1 MNHISCS
8 SVLVITH
15 FPFPHFGG
23 VSTAISNE
31 MVFFTNKGYKMYL
44 MYPPSEEGGNIKW
57 RHNNLCL
64 IPQNP
69 SSNAI
74 LNVINKIRRC
84 STIKRVMNN
93 NQIKKVIAH
102 DVHSAF
108 LCVLAGKGRNT
119 LLYLH
124 SIMSKDP
131 LVFGKGFSNRT
142 LSEKVSF
149 FAHYYVNLSIELFTY
164 NLVRAVVCVSEYEE
178 KDAELKCL
186 TNKKIHLIRNGV
198 DTSVFKPDLRKRMEM
213 RRFLNVAYMTKV
225 CMFLGRMNPSKGLS
239 TIAKSIEY
247 LDDLKQEVFF
257 VFVGEGPE
265 EEIVKNYTQR
275 MGFENV
281 TFLRPI
287 PAREILPMADIFVS
301 HVSSVIVGYGRTI
314 LEAMASKIPVV
325 TGRDFIKEKVFV
337 EDEEIV
343 FVRKDD
349 PESIAERIR
358 ELALNDRKRRI
369 IGEKAR
375 KKVLKEFAI
384 EGNMEK
390 LERISNL
397 SIIS

>member
-1 MNHISCS
+1 
-8 SVLVITH
+8 
-15 FPFPHFGG
+15 

-213 RRFLNVAYMTKV
+213 RRFLNVAYMTKD
-225 CMFLGRMNPSKGLS
+225 CM
-239 TIAKSIEY
+239 
-247 LDDLKQEVFF
+247 
-257 VFVGEGPE
+257 
-265 EEIVKNYTQR
+265 
-275 MGFENV
+275 
-281 TFLRPI
+281 
-287 PAREILPMADIFVS
+287 
-301 HVSSVIVGYGRTI
+301 
-314 LEAMASKIPVV
+314 
-325 TGRDFIKEKVFV
+325 
-337 EDEEIV
+337 
-343 FVRKDD
+343 
-349 PESIAERIR
+349 
-358 ELALNDRKRRI
+358 
-369 IGEKAR
+369 
-375 KKVLKEFAI
+375 
-384 EGNMEK
+384 
-390 LERISNL
+390 
-397 SIIS
+397 